1 MPIGSVYIIQP
12 PVYSVASSVPS
23 VSGAGATAA
32 AIAAAAGGT
41 VGGLADTVIFRKVVW
56 TYPTRGASVPT
67 YPISVALTGS
77 VVRKGRPTPVPEG
90 ANAELRLKSQTILE
104 ITTAEDPCTS
114 LGEPAGSSM
123 THWRVEWAGFK
134 LLVVGAAIPQGSGWL
149 TEAVLTL

>member
-12 PVYSVASSVPS
+12 PVYSVTSAVPS

-32 AIAAAAGGT
+32 AIAATAGGI
-41 VGGLADTVIFRKVVW
+41 VGGLADSVVFSKVVW
-56 TYPTRGASVPT
+56 TYTRGAPVAT
-67 YPISVALTGS
+67 YPASVVLTGS

-90 ANAELRLKSQTILE
+90 TNAELRPKSQTIFE
-104 ITTAEDPCTS
+104 ITTDTDPCIA
-114 LGEPAGSSM
+114 LGEPTGSSM
-123 THWRVEWAGFK
+123 TNWHIEWAGFT

>member
-1 MPIGSVYIIQP
+1 MPISSVYSIN

-32 AIAAAAGGT
+32 AIAAAARGT
-41 VGGLADTVIFRKVVW
+41 VGGLADSVTFSKVVW
-56 TYPTRGASVPT
+56 IYTRGAPVAT
-67 YPISVALTGS
+67 YPASVALTGS

-90 ANAELRLKSQTILE
+90 PNAEPRPKSQTILE
-104 ITTAEDPCTS
+104 ITTSEDPCAA
-114 LGEPAGSSM
+114 LGEPAGTSM
-123 THWRVEWAGFK
+123 ANWHVEWAGFT

>member
-41 VGGLADTVIFRKVVW
+41 VGGLADTVVFSKVVW
-56 TYPTRGASVPT
+56 TYTRGAPVDT

-90 ANAELRLKSQTILE
+90 PNAELRPKSQTIME
-104 ITTAEDPCTS
+104 ITTGEDPCTA